1 MCLSRSWD
9 RLASRSS
16 IPKRL
21 GIGDRSLKQQGTLFT
36 IITTIAAA
44 GLLSL
49 SFMAD
54 KLVTEES
61 RRTLLVPGDLS
72 TAAVMVLW
80 LLLVCLAGLLCALV
94 GLVILNA
101 DKARR

>member
-1 MCLSRSWD
+1 MAITEARSGAPLEFRVWE
-9 RLASRSS
+9 
-16 IPKRL
+16 
-21 GIGDRSLKQQGTLFT
+21 
-36 IITTIAAA
+36 
-44 GLLSL
+44 
-49 SFMAD
+49 SFAD
-54 KLVTEES
+54 
-61 RRTLLVPGDLS
+61 LVPGDLS